1 MSEDVAHINYEKLLY
16 ERAASTLKVHGIVSI
31 VFGALGTLC
40 AILFTILIA
49 AGTIT
54 DPSYDTYNSPFGLFI
69 VAAMIFVFFTL
80 PHIYLIVAGVYL
92 TREPAPKL
100 AKTLVIINLVVGVFW
115 NIVLL
120 VFSIVNLT
128 QLTDYERTYHVHK
141 TKK

>member
-54 DPSYDTYNSPFGLFI
+54 DSSYDTYSSPVGLFI
-69 VAAMIFVFFTL
+69 VSAMIFVFFTL

-92 TREPAPKL
+92 T
-100 AKTLVIINLVVGVFW
+100 
-115 NIVLL
+115 
-120 VFSIVNLT
+120 
-128 QLTDYERTYHVHK
+128 
-141 TKK
+141 

>member
-16 ERAASTLKVHGIVSI
+16 SRATNTLKVHGIVSI
-31 VFGALGTLC
+31 VFGAIGTLA
-40 AILFTILIA
+40 AILFTILVA
-49 AGTIT
+49 AGTMA
-54 DPSYDTYNSPFGLFI
+54 DESYDSYNSPFGLFI
-69 VAAMIFVFFTL
+69 VSVMIFVFFTL
-80 PHIYLIVAGVYL
+80 PHLYLIAAGIYL

-115 NIVLL
+115 NLVIL